1 MLDIIRAFIAD
12 HQAGIGLFVLGLML
26 IGFILERFPPTVVAI
41 LGTVVFLIMGTM
53 DEKALYSVFSNSAPV
68 TIGAMF
74 VLSGALLRTGAI
86 DAIAGWIIA
95 RARTHP
101 KRAIAEMMVGV
112 YIASAFM
119 NNTPVVVVMIPIIIR
134 LAQAISMSPKKL
146 LIPLSF
152 VTILGGTTTLIGTS
166 TNLLVDGVARDAG
179 LPAMGIF
186 SITPYGL
193 IAGIVGM
200 AMMALFSRHL
210 LPKDEDTPNRT
221 LAEEEAGFL
230 TEVRILPTSDYIGK
244 KLSDIS
250 LAKRSAL
257 KFTALKRGATFMRTG
272 ILEMTLQAEDRL
284 VARLSLTELLSMRKN
299 TAIEIG
305 ITAGG
310 SEHIGHS
317 EKGLVEAT
325 VSPTHPS
332 IGNRLRE
339 IPFLSNLNVRILG
352 VSRFRKVP
360 GPDLGSA
367 RIHAVDR
374 LLVTGPTDQIEQ
386 MHLNPNLFGVG
397 ETTAREFRRSKA
409 PIAIGA
415 LVAVV
420 LLSTFDILPIGVAAI
435 IAIGVILLTRCID
448 AEEAWA
454 SIDGNVLVLIYAM
467 LAVGLALEETGSVT
481 MVVGAMTP
489 YLSTVPPWGLLIAV
503 YVVAVLLTEIITN
516 NAVAILVTPVVIKLA
531 QDLGQDPMPLVIA
544 VMFAAS
550 ASFATPIGYQ
560 TNTLVYAAGGYKF
573 TDFFRAGIPLTLG
586 VGVAT
591 ILAIALLA

>member
-1 MLDIIRAFIAD
+1 MLDIIRAFIAE
-12 HQAGIGLFVLGLML
+12 HQAAIGLIVLALMFV
-26 IGFILERFPPTVVAI
+26 GFVMERFPPTVVAI
-41 LGTVVFLIMGTM
+41 LGTVVFLVMGTM
-53 DEKALYSVFSNSAPV
+53 DEKALFSVFSNSAPI

-95 RARTHP
+95 RARSHP
-101 KRAIAEMMVGV
+101 KRAVVEMFVGV

-134 LAQAISMSPKKL
+134 LAQAIGMSPKKL

-152 VTILGGTTTLIGTS
+152 VCILGGTTTLIGTS

-179 LPAMGIF
+179 LAPFGIF

-193 IAGIVGM
+193 IAGFVGM
-200 AMMALFSRHL
+200 AVMALFSRHL
-210 LPKDEDTPNRT
+210 LPSDEDTTNRT

-230 TEVRILPTSDYIGK
+230 TELRILPDSEYVGK
-244 KLSDIS
+244 KLGDIP
-250 LAKRSAL
+250 LAKRSGL
-257 KFTALKRGATFMRTG
+257 KFSALKRGATFFRTG
-272 ILEMTLQAEDRL
+272 ILDRTLEAEDRL

-299 TAIEIG
+299 TTIEIG
-305 ITAGG
+305 LTAGG
-310 SEHIGHS
+310 SEQIGHN

-352 VSRFRKVP
+352 LSRFRKVP

-386 MHLNPNLFGVG
+386 MHQNPNLFGVG
-397 ETTAREFRRSKA
+397 ETNAREFRRSKA
-409 PIAIGA
+409 PIAIGS

-420 LLSTFDILPIGVAAI
+420 LLSTFNILPIGVAAV

-448 AEEAWA
+448 AEEAWG

-467 LAVGLALEETGSVT
+467 LAVGLALEATGSVT
-481 MVVGAMTP
+481 MVVNAMTP
-489 YLSTVPPWGLLIAV
+489 YLFNVPPWALLIAV

-531 QDLGQDPMPLVIA
+531 NDLGQDPMPLVIA

-573 TDFFRAGIPLTLG
+573 TDSFRPVIRLTLG
-586 VGVAT
+586 VGVGR
-591 ILAIALLA
+591 IVAITLLA

>member
-1 MLDIIRAFIAD
+1 MLDIIRAFIAE
-12 HQAGIGLFVLGLML
+12 HQAVIGLIVLGLMFV
-26 IGFILERFPPTVVAI
+26 GFVMERFPPTVVAI
-41 LGTVVFLIMGTM
+41 LGTTVFLIMGSM
-53 DEKALYSVFSNSAPV
+53 DEKALFSVFSNSAPI

-95 RARTHP
+95 RARRHP
-101 KRAIAEMMVGV
+101 NRAVLEMFVGV
-112 YIASAFM
+112 YFASAFM

-134 LAQAISMSPKKL
+134 LAKAISMSPKKL

-152 VTILGGTTTLIGTS
+152 VCILGGTTTLIGTS

-179 LPAMGIF
+179 LAPLGIF

-193 IAGIVGM
+193 VAGIAGM
-200 AMMALFSRHL
+200 AIMALFNRWL
-210 LPKDEDTPNRT
+210 LPADDGSTNGPI
-221 LAEEEAGFL
+221 AEEESGFL
-230 TEVRILPTSDYIGK
+230 TELRIKPGSEYVGK
-244 KLSDIS
+244 RLGDIP

-257 KFTALKRGATFMRTG
+257 KIQALKRGALFQRTG
-272 ILEMTLQAEDRL
+272 IMDQILAEDDRL
-284 VARLSLTELLSMRKN
+284 VARAGLTELLSMRKN
-299 TAIEIG
+299 NSIEIG
-305 ITAGG
+305 VTAGG
-310 SEHIGHS
+310 SEDVGHN

-386 MHLNPNLFGVG
+386 MHQNPNLYGVG
-397 ETTAREFRRSKA
+397 ETDAREFRRSKA
-409 PIAIGA
+409 PIAIGS

-420 LLSTFDILPIGVAAI
+420 LVSTFNILPIGVAAV

-448 AEEAWA
+448 AEEAWG

-481 MVVGAMTP
+481 MVVTAMTP
-489 YLSTVPPWGLLIAV
+489 LLADVPPWALLIAV
-503 YVVAVLLTEIITN
+503 YVLSVLLTEIVTN

-573 TDFFRAGIPLTLG
+573 TDFFRAGIPLTVG
-586 VGVAT
+586 VGIATVA
-591 ILAIALLA
+591 AIALLA